1 MNNDDDDVLEFKII
15 LIGDSC
21 VGKTAILRR
30 YIYNI
35 YEETTIST
43 LGISFAFKEV
53 TLKNGIKIKLK
64 LVDTAGQERFT
75 SLASSYFKNSNGV
88 LFVFDF
94 SNLKTFKAIER
105 WINIFEESN
114 NRKDKVI
121 KYLIGNKDDLEDK
134 KIDQE
139 MIDNFL
145 KTYNYNFKKTSA
157 KENIN
162 IDDLFQEMSEKLYD
176 SHIDKEKRKQNITL
190 TAKKL
195 KKERGNN
202 CNC

>member
-1 MNNDDDDVLEFKII
+1 MNNNDDVLEYKII

-53 TLKNGIKIKLK
+53 TLKNKIKIKLK

-75 SLASSYFKNSNGV
+75 SLASSYFKNANGV

-94 SNLKTFKAIER
+94 SNLKTFQDIEH

-121 KYLIGNKDDLEDK
+121 KYLIGNKYDLEDK

-139 MIDNFL
+139 MIDDFL
-145 KTYNYNFKKTSA
+145 KTNNYNFKKTSA
-157 KENIN
+157 KDNIN
-162 IDDLFQEMSEKLYD
+162 IE
-176 SHIDKEKRKQNITL
+176 
-190 TAKKL
+190 
-195 KKERGNN
+195 
-202 CNC
+202 

>member
-1 MNNDDDDVLEFKII
+1 MNNNDDVLEYKII

-53 TLKNGIKIKLK
+53 TLKNKIKIKLK

-75 SLASSYFKNSNGV
+75 SLASSYFKNANGV

-94 SNLKTFKAIER
+94 SNLKTFQDIEH

-121 KYLIGNKDDLEDK
+121 KYLIGNKYDLEDK

-139 MIDNFL
+139 MIDDFL
-145 KTYNYNFKKTSA
+145 KTNNYNFKKTSA
-157 KENIN
+157 KDNIN
-162 IDDLFQEMSEKLYD
+162 IEELFQEMSEKLYEFQ
-176 SHIDKEKRKQNITL
+176 SNKETKQQNITL
-190 TAKKL
+190 TTKKI
-195 KKERGNN
+195 KRERGND
-202 CNC
+202 CIC

>member
-1 MNNDDDDVLEFKII
+1 MNNNDDVLEYKII

-35 YEETTIST
+35 YEEAIIST

-64 LVDTAGQERFT
+64 LVDTAGQERFK
-75 SLASSYFKNSNGV
+75 SLASSYFKNANGV
-88 LFVFDF
+88 LFVFDI
-94 SNLKTFKAIER
+94 SNLKSFKDIER

-121 KYLIGNKDDLEDK
+121 KYLIGNKDDLDDK

-157 KENIN
+157 KENFN

-176 SHIDKEKRKQNITL
+176 FHSDKEKRKQNITL
-190 TAKKL
+190 TAKNL

-202 CNC
+202 CTC

>member
-1 MNNDDDDVLEFKII
+1 MNNNDDVLEYKII

-53 TLKNGIKIKLK
+53 TLKNKIKIKLK

-75 SLASSYFKNSNGV
+75 SLASSYFKNANGV

-94 SNLKTFKAIER
+94 SNLKTFQDIEH

-121 KYLIGNKDDLEDK
+121 KYLIGNKVDLEDK

-139 MIDNFL
+139 MIDDFL
-145 KTYNYNFKKTSA
+145 KTNNYNFKKTSA
-157 KENIN
+157 KDNIN
-162 IDDLFQEMSEKLYD
+162 IDELFQEMSEKLYEFQ
-176 SHIDKEKRKQNITL
+176 SNKETKQQNITL
-190 TAKKL
+190 TTKKI
-195 KKERGNN
+195 KRERGND
-202 CNC
+202 CIC

>member
-1 MNNDDDDVLEFKII
+1 MNNNDDVLEYKII

-53 TLKNGIKIKLK
+53 TLKNKIKIKLK

-75 SLASSYFKNSNGV
+75 SLASSYFKNANGV

-94 SNLKTFKAIER
+94 SNLKTFQDIEH

-121 KYLIGNKDDLEDK
+121 KYLIGNKYDLEDK

-139 MIDNFL
+139 MIDDFL
-145 KTYNYNFKKTSA
+145 KTNNYNFKKTSA
-157 KENIN
+157 KDNIN
-162 IDDLFQEMSEKLYD
+162 IDELFQEMSEKLYD
-176 SHIDKEKRKQNITL
+176 FQSNKEKKQQNITL
-190 TAKKL
+190 STKKI
-195 KKERGNN
+195 KKERGND
-202 CNC
+202 CIC